1 MSIGQRIAAG
11 MLLFACMFAPR
22 AFAQVFPTAPPDH
35 LHMASPDPDKT
46 IDWYVQHFQGTRIP
60 DPRPLVNG
68 RRPPDEISF
77 GKVAVRFFKRDD
89 AKPTDGSVL
98 DRIGF
103 TVSDVDVKAAEVV
116 GDGGKVLIPARDV
129 PGLNIRVAFLQ
140 DPWGTKVEV
149 IRDPDLPSR
158 LHLIALRAPDPEP
171 LMKWVSE
178 TFGGTPDKYQGRFE
192 GLRYGDLWL
201 LIQKSEG
208 EIAPSVGHTLDHLGW
223 PVPSVNE
230 AVVSQLKS
238 KGYKLTSD
246 TPRPSGPLTFLSYV
260 EGPNGLTVELTQ
272 FPDSASK

>member
-1 MSIGQRIAAG
+1 MSIGQRIASG

-35 LHMASPDPDKT
+35 LHMAVPDPDKT
-46 IDWYVQHFQGTRIP
+46 IDWYVQHFQGKRIA

-103 TVSDVDVKAAEVV
+103 TVADVDAKAAEVV
-116 GDGGKVLIPARDV
+116 GDGGKVLTAARDV
-129 PGLNIRVAFLQ
+129 QGLKIRVAFLQ

-149 IRDPDLPSR
+149 LHDPDLPIH
-158 LHLIALRAPDPEP
+158 LQLIALRAPDPEP

-178 TFGGTPDKYQGRFE
+178 TLAGHATSTK
-192 GLRYGDLWL
+192 GDLKACATG
-201 LIQKSEG
+201 I
-208 EIAPSVGHTLDHLGW
+208 
-223 PVPSVNE
+223 
-230 AVVSQLKS
+230 
-238 KGYKLTSD
+238 
-246 TPRPSGPLTFLSYV
+246 SGC
-260 EGPNGLTVELTQ
+260 
-272 FPDSASK
+272 